1 MAGGWRRLLEE
12 ESEHQWLS
20 MAAFL
25 VFVIAGA
32 FAIGATEHFVGAELA
47 NDDAGYAGG
56 LVVDIAYH
64 HDGAYTALVYTPE
77 AGYHLFT
84 EDPAT
89 NTLLSIY
96 SPETDDYGA
105 DVRFLKTMPDGEILF
120 SVQNNQV
127 LGLTDGMMVTY
138 EYPTNN
144 GVFGVLDVAEQQGE
158 TGVQRL
164 LLTQEGVNTSF
175 RGIAGMNPTHAM
187 STSLGVQWHTVE
199 AHSQG
204 LWIAL
209 GSHHSTSGADG
220 SSPATPQARPVLG
233 WIAWDGSDAT
243 PVIQK
248 VHTYDGGVFH
258 SIASTANGQLVIG
271 GTTQSLLV
279 YDADRVEI
287 FEVPT
292 VQVIGDSEGTVW
304 FLGALGSTTIHSLDD
319 TGLST
324 HVLGRP
330 VPVDLSSAGK
340 SGDFVHVHGVNANG
354 DPVHWSIDIKAN
366 GSIESGRGFLN
377 LLYLLVSGVI
387 LASMLRYALVELRR
401 PA

>member
-89 NTLLSIY
+89 NTVMPVY
-96 SPETDDYGA
+96 SPQTEDNGA
-105 DVRFLKTMPDGEILF
+105 DVRFLKTMPNGEVLF
-120 SVQNNQV
+120 SIQNNQV
-127 LGLTDGMMVTY
+127 LGLMDGVMVTY
-138 EYPTNN
+138 EYPTDN
-144 GVFGVLDVAEQQGE
+144 GVFAVLDVAEHQRE
-158 TGVQRL
+158 TGTQRL

-175 RGIAGMNPTHAM
+175 RGIVGMNPTHAM
-187 STSLGVQWHTVE
+187 STSMGVQWHTIE
-199 AHSQG
+199 AHSEG

-220 SSPATPQARPVLG
+220 SSPATPHARPVLG

-243 PVIQK
+243 PVIQN
-248 VHTYDGGVFH
+248 VHTYDSGVFH
-258 SIASTANGQLVIG
+258 SIASTASGEHVIG
-271 GTTQSLLV
+271 GTTLSLLV
-279 YDADRVEI
+279 HDPENVEI
-287 FEVPT
+287 LETPT

-304 FLGALGSTTIHSLDD
+304 FLGAMGSTTLQSLDD

-330 VPVDLSSAGK
+330 VPVDLSSVGE
-340 SGDFVHVHGVNANG
+340 SGDFVHVHGVDENG
-354 DPVHWSIDIKAN
+354 DPVQWNIDIKAN

-377 LLYLLVSGVI
+377 LLYMLVGGVV
-387 LASMLRYALVELRR
+387 LASMLRYAVVELRR